1 MNGSCLSFDN
11 PIRDA
16 ISRIRFAPVS
26 NNLLIS
32 SWDSCLRFYDAD
44 KCELR
49 LEASTDGP
57 ALLDCCFESESIA
70 LSANSDGSILSSIS
84 SSTQPSDVI
93 AVSKSAELNKLL
105 VDCNFPSICIH
116 SGMSQE
122 ESVTTKW
129 NNDDAEEKVAIFDVG
144 LTCGEFFI

>member
-32 SWDSCLRFYDAD
+32 SWDSLVFDFTMRINVNSDW
-44 KCELR
+44 KLR
-49 LEASTDGP
+49 LTAQLCSTVVSRASE
-57 ALLDCCFESESIA
+57 LLSVLIPMVLFS
-70 LSANSDGSILSSIS
+70 GIS

-93 AVSKSAELNKLL
+93 AVSKTAELNKLL

-129 NNDDAEEKVAIFDVG
+129 NNDDAEERVAIFDVG